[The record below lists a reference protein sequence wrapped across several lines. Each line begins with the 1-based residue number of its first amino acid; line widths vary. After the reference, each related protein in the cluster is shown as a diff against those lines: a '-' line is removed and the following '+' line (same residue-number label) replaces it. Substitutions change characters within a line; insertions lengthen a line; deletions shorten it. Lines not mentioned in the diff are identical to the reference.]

1 MILHWTLWLC
11 LVCPVWMQLEKQ
23 TKCQIHNESN
33 NVEHK
38 NEIRYRKRAGIR
50 LVLLLW
56 HGIGLEPL
64 THRVTSEACALFDT
78 FPCHTIA
85 KVWRRR
91 HYQQILTHHVSVKA
105 EHCTVLTWAKL
116 ILCDYDLTA
125 VDTCYSCNIK
135 CWNKF
140 WLLTVPFLRW
150 WKKKELLLWERKKTF
165 FFVFVRSGFSLCDVL
180 LVVQVFWPWGPQN
193 PFSILNK
200 ISKIHSHQS

>member
-1 MILHWTLWLC
+1 M
-11 LVCPVWMQLEKQ
+11 
-23 TKCQIHNESN
+23 
-33 NVEHK
+33 EHK

-105 EHCTVLTWAKL
+105 EHCTFLTWAKW

-150 WKKKELLLWERKKTF
+150 WKKKELLLWERKKPF
-165 FFVFVRSGFSLCDVL
+165 FSFLFDLDFLYVMFYWWCRFSD
-180 LVVQVFWPWGPQN
+180 PEAR
-193 PFSILNK
+193 
-200 ISKIHSHQS
+200 KIHSVSLIRFQRFIVINLKMSLPF